1 MVPPFLNVRSVIVY
15 MWGMMNKRLLF
26 GYLGATLFLLIA
38 SRVYLQFVPGVS
50 NFFMETAFLY
60 PLFAS
65 IFEVFMQK
73 KLQPFSF
80 TKTSFRLGITTLSV
94 VSFIQGVLEIALASH
109 PLVEIMWLV
118 GITVTLIS
126 FVFLIARLIDKA

>member
-1 MVPPFLNVRSVIVY
+1 

-60 PLFAS
+60 PLFAG
-65 IFEVFMQK
+65 IFEVVLQK

-126 FVFLIARLIDKA
+126 VVFLIARFIDKA

>member
-1 MVPPFLNVRSVIVY
+1 

-60 PLFAS
+60 PLFAG

-73 KLQPFSF
+73 KLQPYTF

-94 VSFIQGVLEIALASH
+94 VSFTQGVLEIALARHS
-109 PLVEIMWLV
+109 LVEIMWLV

-126 FVFLIARLIDKA
+126 VVFLIARLIDKA

>member
-1 MVPPFLNVRSVIVY
+1 
-15 MWGMMNKRLLF
+15 MNKKLII
-26 GYLGATLFLLIA
+26 GYLGATLFLVIA
-38 SRVYLQFVPGVS
+38 SRIYLQFVPGVR
-50 NFFMETAFLY
+50 NLFMETAFMY
-60 PLFAS
+60 PLFAG
-65 IFEVFMQK
+65 IFEVVLQK
-73 KLQPFSF
+73 KLQPLSF